1 MNFWNQFWW
10 VIFPYLML
18 AIFVIGHI
26 YRYNTDQLG
35 WTAKSSEFMEK
46 NTLKWGSILF
56 HVGILMV
63 LGGHL
68 VGLLIPKAWT
78 EAVGISEEMYH
89 ASAIF
94 GGGIAGLITFTG
106 ILILLFRRVNVKR
119 VRLTSSFSDMLVA
132 ILLFIEIV
140 MGMYNTLGYNLFVGG
155 FDYRETL
162 APWLRGL
169 LVFRPDPTL
178 MIDVPLFFKLHTLF
192 AFAIFGIWPFTRL
205 VHVWSFP
212 LEYLKRS
219 TILYRSRN
227 AQRVMQ
233 FRQLQQK

>member
-35 WTAKSSEFMEK
+35 WTAKSSEIMEK

-119 VRLTSSFSDMLVA
+119 VRMTSSFSDMLVV

-219 TILYRSRN
+219 MILYRSRN

-233 FRQLQQK
+233 IRQLQQK